1 MSLQVQ
7 ILEDGF
13 LTVRGLLL
21 FAGQPWFLVFRDVL
35 DVIAEVLQC
44 FFCVQTGAQHVGKG
58 GAWTGMMLRCAPWR
72 RIFEIPQKNVQH
84 IKQAQGLIDQFPGWV
99 LRMRGLP
106 YSATPDDVVR
116 LENPLP
122 VARPYL

>member
-1 MSLQVQ
+1 M
-7 ILEDGF
+7 DHFGGKR
-13 LTVRGLLL
+13 LTLWAVPR
-21 FAGQPWFLVFRDVL
+21 
-35 DVIAEVLQC
+35 
-44 FFCVQTGAQHVGKG
+44 
-58 GAWTGMMLRCAPWR
+58 R

-116 LENPLP
+116 LSSPWSLHP
-122 VARPYL
+122 TYPCWPRMYLASHGFPPPSQSCHAVSPM